1 MKDLGSITGIDDA
14 RNFFNADFNN
24 YLAIGFES
32 FGSIIPIDYYGATT
46 KLLLRFFL
54 LLPFFFTFYT
64 LKMFHDSIYTMVVL
78 SVFVFALLTFI
89 HYKLIDDK
97 IWMFIAVK
105 NFNHD
110 YKKRMNKAI
119 VAGLALGVVIGLFL
133 ILYFKYVPFGPKEIV
148 L

>member
-1 MKDLGSITGIDDA
+1 
-14 RNFFNADFNN
+14 
-24 YLAIGFES
+24 
-32 FGSIIPIDYYGATT
+32 
-46 KLLLRFFL
+46 
-54 LLPFFFTFYT
+54 
-64 LKMFHDSIYTMVVL
+64 MFHDSIYTMVVL

-110 YKKRMNKAI
+110 YKKRMKKAI
-119 VAGLALGVVIGLFL
+119 VAGLALVVVIGLVL